1 MRLYKL
7 WVHHAR
13 CCIKKKISKF
23 SVNSHWKCITQ
34 LSILFHFNYITKS
47 NIAIRKRYLVSLF
60 IWEANLL
67 NTWPTK
73 YQQRHKDRN
82 WRIVRGRDS
91 NPNLNVVYKISSFR
105 LLSKI
110 HLIHIPPPNTMRR
123 KDKC

>member
-13 CCIKKKISKF
+13 CCIKKLQILSELTL
-23 SVNSHWKCITQ
+23 KCITQ
-34 LSILFHFNYITKS
+34 LSILFYFNYITKS

-60 IWEANLL
+60 ICEANLL

-73 YQQRHKDRN
+73 YQQRRKDRN
-82 WRIVRGRDS
+82 WRTVRGRDS
-91 NPNLNVVYKISSFR
+91 NPNLNVVYKISSLR